1 MKRNS
6 QTNPQP
12 TNTVD
17 DLRAQLDSIA
27 AVLAIETDRDKAARI
42 EAAEAARV
50 EREAAE
56 RARVDAAVARC
67 RKVTTTVLDELLR
80 MDAGVF
86 KDLDAAV
93 QACGYSSVPP
103 ESAVVWQVRQV
114 VTTMIDRLEMLKPAV
129 VDPAAELESARAE
142 LARAE
147 KQLATLRAAFGV
159 PESTLETALRWQARA
174 RGRVAELTNTPVQV
188 VNVQRELVRLVRYP
202 GSAAEVA

>member
-27 AVLAIETDRDKAARI
+27 AVLSLETDRDKQEKAA
-42 EAAEAARV
+42 
-50 EREAAE
+50 AAE

-129 VDPAAELESARAE
+129 VDPAAELASAKAE

-159 PESTLETALRWQARA
+159 PESALETALRWQARA